1 MKTIIKRSLTLL
13 SVIALTMSL
22 SGCSIFDLFGMSQS
36 IEKRQALE
44 DYAYALN
51 EDSIYWES
59 MQVTANS
66 FSNTNDIQELTFA
79 MKSLIPDLDKVLENA
94 KNRNAN
100 IEDPEIKDIDDSYV
114 AFVTS
119 MRNGYQIIV
128 EAVDEND
135 EKKFNTGVNQ
145 VMSCY
150 DDASEY
156 VRKLK
161 EFSEKYNIEMN
172 DALTKLESTLENF
185 NN

>member
-1 MKTIIKRSLTLL
+1 MKTLIKRSLTLI
-13 SVIALTMSL
+13 SVVALTLSL
-22 SGCSIFDLFGMSQS
+22 SGCSVLELFGMDKN

-44 DYAYALN
+44 DYGYSLG
-51 EDSIYWES
+51 EDSIYWDS
-59 MQVTANS
+59 MQITANS
-66 FSNTNDIQELTFA
+66 FTDSMDIKELTFA
-79 MKSLIPDLDKVLENA
+79 MKSLIPDLDKILENA

-114 AFVTS
+114 AFITS
-119 MRNGYQIIV
+119 MRNGYQIVV

-150 DDASEY
+150 DDASEF

-161 EFSEKYNIEMN
+161 EFCEKYNIETN
-172 DALTKLESTLENF
+172 EALERLESKLENF
-185 NN
+185 K